1 MHQVMIYEIRVEG
14 HLNQHWSDWFCPSG
28 KCTSFEL
35 ARAESGET
43 VIRGD
48 LEDQAALQGVLT
60 KIWNLGLTLNSVVVV
75 RKKPE
80 AA

>member
-1 MHQVMIYEIRVEG
+1 MIYEIRVEG
-14 HLNQHWSDWFCPSG
+14 HLNQQWSDWFCPGG
-28 KCTSFEL
+28 KCSMFEL
-35 ARAESGET
+35 AQAPSGET

-75 RKKPE
+75 RKKADE